1 MKLQIAID
9 MVDTTT
15 AVKMVDQIYDV
26 IDIVE
31 IGTPMIIHEGVL
43 AVERLKNKYP
53 DLTILADT
61 KIVDGGGI
69 EAGYAYA
76 AGADIVTV
84 LAMAPNE
91 TIRAVVETASIYGR
105 KCMTDMLCVKDIV
118 EKAVELEKLDVD
130 YICLHTAKD
139 EQNTK
144 NAPLDD
150 LKKVKGYLTRAKTA
164 VAGGISLKTIPSI
177 VAIGADIVVA
187 GSALTEAPDL
197 RGAVLEMKAALR
209 NIHS

>member
-43 AVERLKNKYP
+43 PVVRIKNKYP
-53 DLTILADT
+53 DLSILADT

-69 EAGYAYA
+69 EAGYAYD

-84 LAMAPNE
+84 LAISPNA
-91 TIRAVVETASIYGR
+91 TIHAVVETASIYGR
-105 KCMTDMLCVKDIV
+105 KCMADMLCVKDII
-118 EKAVELEKLDVD
+118 EKSIELEEFGVD

-139 EQNTK
+139 EQNIRK
-144 NAPLDD
+144 PPIDD
-150 LKKVKGYLTRAKTA
+150 LKKVKGYLTRAKIA
-164 VAGGISLKTIPSI
+164 VAGGISLMTIQSI
-177 VAIGADIVVA
+177 AAIGADIVVS
-187 GSALTEAPDL
+187 GNALTKAPDL
-197 RGAVLEMKAALR
+197 REAVLEMKAAIR
-209 NIHS
+209 NHQ

>member
-15 AVKMVDQIYDV
+15 AIKMVDQIYDV

-43 AVERLKNKYP
+43 PVERLKAKYP

-61 KIVDGGGI
+61 KIVDGGDI
-69 EAGYAYA
+69 EASYAYD

-84 LAMAPNE
+84 LAMAPKE
-91 TIRAVVETASIYGR
+91 TIRAVVETACVYGR
-105 KCMTDMLCVKDIV
+105 MCMADMLCVKDTV
-118 EKAVELEKLDVD
+118 ERAVELEELGVD

-139 EQNTK
+139 EQHTK
-144 NAPLDD
+144 KAPLDD
-150 LKKVKGYLTRAKTA
+150 LKKVNGYLTRAKTA
-164 VAGGISLKTIPSI
+164 VAGGICLKTTQSI
-177 VAIGADIVVA
+177 VAIGADIVVV
-187 GSALTEAPDL
+187 GSALTKAPDL
-197 RGAVLEMKAALR
+197 REAVLKMKAAIR
-209 NIHS
+209 NNHQ